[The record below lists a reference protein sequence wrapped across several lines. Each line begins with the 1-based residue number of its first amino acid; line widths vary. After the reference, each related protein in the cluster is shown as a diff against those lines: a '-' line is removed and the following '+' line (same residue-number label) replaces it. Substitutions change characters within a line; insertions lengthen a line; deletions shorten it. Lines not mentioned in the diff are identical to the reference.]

1 MDVLIRARQSLD
13 RLSASERRVADAVLA
28 DPELVRTST
37 IMRLAEVSGASQSTV
52 ARFCQS
58 LGYPGYR
65 EFRLDV
71 IAALSRDQ
79 AQRISFDIGEGEIG
93 LDDSIAD
100 TVAKIAFQEMQAIQ
114 DTAQSLDTEAV
125 ARAVAAIR
133 GARRIELY
141 GAGASSLSAQDLF
154 QKLSRIGRPAGV
166 SVDIH
171 LALVQAALLD
181 DASVAIG
188 VSFRGETRETLDFLT
203 VAGRAGALT
212 IGITNAAESSLDDVC
227 DIVLRTSVRESRFR
241 SGAMASR
248 IAQLAL
254 IDILFVLA
262 LRQDFPQMTESL
274 RRTYDAVQS
283 RRPDTGAVETG

>member
-93 LDDSIAD
+93 PDDTIAD

-114 DTAQSLDTEAV
+114 DTAHSLDTGAV
-125 ARAVAAIR
+125 AQAVAAIR

-181 DASVAIG
+181 DAAVAIG

-203 VAGRAGALT
+203 TAGRTGALT

>member
-1 MDVLIRARQSLD
+1 MDVLLRVRQSRD
-13 RLSASERRVADAVLA
+13 RLSASERRVADTVLA

-37 IMRLAEVSGASQSTV
+37 IMRLADVSEASQSTV

-79 AQRISFDIGEGEIG
+79 AQRVRFDIAEGEIG
-93 LDDSIAD
+93 ADDSIAE
-100 TVAKIAFQEMQAIQ
+100 TVAKIAFQEVQAIQ
-114 DTAQSLDTEAV
+114 DTAQLLDTDAV
-125 ARAVAAIR
+125 AQAVDAIR
-133 GARRIELY
+133 SARRIELY
-141 GAGASSLSAQDLF
+141 GAGASSLTAQDLS
-154 QKLSRIGRPAGV
+154 QKLSRIGKPAAA

-181 DASVAIG
+181 DASVAVG

-203 VAGRAGALT
+203 VARRTGALT
-212 IGITNAAESSLDDVC
+212 VGITNAAQSSLDDVC

-254 IDILFVLA
+254 IDMLFVLV
-262 LRQDFPQMTESL
+262 LRQDFPLMTESL
-274 RRTYDAVQS
+274 RRTYDAVSS
-283 RRPDTGAVETG
+283 RRPDHDA

>member
-1 MDVLIRARQSLD
+1 MDVLLRVRQSRD

-37 IMRLAEVSGASQSTV
+37 IMRLADVSDASQSTV

-71 IAALSRDQ
+71 ISALSRDQ
-79 AQRISFDIGEGEIG
+79 AQRVSFDIAEGEIG
-93 LDDSIAD
+93 PDDSVAD
-100 TVAKIAFQEMQAIQ
+100 TVAKIAFQEVQAIQ
-114 DTAQSLDTEAV
+114 DTAQMLDTDAV

-154 QKLSRIGRPAGV
+154 QKLSRIGKPAAV

-203 VAGRAGALT
+203 VARRTGALT

-227 DIVLRTSVRESRFR
+227 DIVLHTSVRESRFR

-254 IDILFVLA
+254 IDMLFVLV
-262 LRQDFPQMTESL
+262 LRQDFPLMTESL

-283 RRPDTGAVETG
+283 RRPEPGGAHSG

>member
-1 MDVLIRARQSLD
+1 MDVLLRVRQSRD
-13 RLSASERRVADAVLA
+13 RLSASERRVADTVLA

-37 IMRLAEVSGASQSTV
+37 IMRLADVSEASQSTV

-79 AQRISFDIGEGEIG
+79 AQRVRFDIAEGEIG
-93 LDDSIAD
+93 ADDSIAE
-100 TVAKIAFQEMQAIQ
+100 TVAKIAFQEVQAIQ
-114 DTAQSLDTEAV
+114 DTAQLLDTDAV
-125 ARAVAAIR
+125 AQAVDAIR
-133 GARRIELY
+133 SARRIELY
-141 GAGASSLSAQDLF
+141 GAGASSLTAQDLS
-154 QKLSRIGRPAGV
+154 QKLSRIGKPAGA

-203 VAGRAGALT
+203 VARRTGALT
-212 IGITNAAESSLDDVC
+212 VGITNAAQSSLDDVC
-227 DIVLRTSVRESRFR
+227 DVVLRTSVRESRFR

-254 IDILFVLA
+254 IDMLFVLV
-262 LRQDFPQMTESL
+262 LRQDFPEMTESL

-283 RRPDTGAVETG
+283 RRAESGSA

>member
-1 MDVLIRARQSLD
+1 MDVLLRVRQSRD
-13 RLSASERRVADAVLA
+13 RLSASERRVADTVLA

-37 IMRLAEVSGASQSTV
+37 IMRLADVSEASQSTV

-79 AQRISFDIGEGEIG
+79 AQRVRFDIAEGEIG
-93 LDDSIAD
+93 PDDSIAE
-100 TVAKIAFQEMQAIQ
+100 TVAKIAFQEVQAIQ
-114 DTAQSLDTEAV
+114 DTAQLLDTDAIAQAV
-125 ARAVAAIR
+125 DAIR
-133 GARRIELY
+133 SARRIELY
-141 GAGASSLSAQDLF
+141 GAGASSLTAQDLS
-154 QKLSRIGRPAGV
+154 QKLSRIGKPAGA

-203 VAGRAGALT
+203 VARRTGALT
-212 IGITNAAESSLDDVC
+212 VGITNAAQSSLDDVC

-254 IDILFVLA
+254 IDMLFVLV
-262 LRQDFPQMTESL
+262 LRQDFPLMTESL
-274 RRTYDAVQS
+274 RRTYDAVSS
-283 RRPDTGAVETG
+283 RRPDHDAG

>member
-1 MDVLIRARQSLD
+1 MDVLLRVRQSRD
-13 RLSASERRVADAVLA
+13 RLSASERRVANAVLD
-28 DPELVRTST
+28 DPDLVRTAT
-37 IMRLAEVSGASQSTV
+37 IMRLADVSGASQSTV

-71 IAALSRDQ
+71 ISALSRDQ
-79 AQRISFDIGEGEIG
+79 AQRVSFDIAEGEIG
-93 LDDSIAD
+93 PEDSIAD
-100 TVAKIAFQEMQAIQ
+100 TVAKIAFQEVQAIQ
-114 DTAQSLDTEAV
+114 NTAQMLDTDAV
-125 ARAVAAIR
+125 AQAVAAIR
-133 GARRIELY
+133 SARRIELY

-154 QKLSRIGRPAGV
+154 QKLGRIGKPAAV

-171 LALVQAALLD
+171 LALAQAALLD

-203 VAGRAGALT
+203 VARRTGALT

-227 DIVLRTSVRESRFR
+227 DVVLRTSVRESRFR

-254 IDILFVLA
+254 IDMLFVLV
-262 LRQDFPQMTESL
+262 LRDDFPVMTESL

-283 RRPDTGAVETG
+283 RRPDHDAAVAG

>member
-1 MDVLIRARQSLD
+1 MDVLLRVRQSRD

-28 DPELVRTST
+28 DPEVVRTST
-37 IMRLAEVSGASQSTV
+37 IMRLADVSEASQSTV

-79 AQRISFDIGEGEIG
+79 AQRVSFDIAEGEIG
-93 LDDSIAD
+93 SDDSIAD
-100 TVAKIAFQEMQAIQ
+100 TVAKIAFQEVQAIQ
-114 DTAQSLDTEAV
+114 DTAQMLDTDAV
-125 ARAVAAIR
+125 ARAVDALR
-133 GARRIELY
+133 SARRIELY

-154 QKLSRIGRPAGV
+154 QKLSRIGKPAAV

-181 DASVAIG
+181 HASVAVG
-188 VSFRGETRETLDFLT
+188 VSFRGETRETLDFLAT
-203 VAGRAGALT
+203 ARRTGALT

-227 DIVLRTSVRESRFR
+227 DIVLHTSVRESRFR

-254 IDILFVLA
+254 IDMLFVLV
-262 LRQDFPQMTESL
+262 LRQDFPLMTESL
-274 RRTYDAVQS
+274 RRTYDAVSS
-283 RRPDTGAVETG
+283 RRPDPGTAVSF

>member
-1 MDVLIRARQSLD
+1 MDVLLRVRQSRD
-13 RLSASERRVADAVLA
+13 RLSASERRVAEVVLA

-37 IMRLAEVSGASQSTV
+37 IMRLAAVSGASQSTV

-71 IAALSRDQ
+71 IGALSRDQ
-79 AQRISFDIGEGEIG
+79 AQLVRFDIAEGEIG
-93 LDDSIAD
+93 PEDSIAD
-100 TVAKIAFQEMQAIQ
+100 TVAKIAFQEARAIQ
-114 DTAQSLDTEAV
+114 DTAELIDTDAV
-125 ARAVAAIR
+125 AQAVDAIR
-133 GARRIELY
+133 SARRIELY
-141 GAGASSLSAQDLF
+141 GAGASSLTAQDLF
-154 QKLSRIGRPAGV
+154 QKLSRIGKPAGA

-203 VAGRAGALT
+203 VARRTGALT

-254 IDILFVLA
+254 IDMLFVLV
-262 LRQDFPQMTESL
+262 LRQDFPLMTESL
-274 RRTYDAVQS
+274 RRTYDAVSS
-283 RRPDTGAVETG
+283 RRPDHPSDR

>member
-1 MDVLIRARQSLD
+1 MDVLLRVRQSLE

-37 IMRLAEVSGASQSTV
+37 IMRLADVSGASQSTV

-79 AQRISFDIGEGEIG
+79 AQRVSFDIAEGEIG
-93 LDDSIAD
+93 PDDSIAD
-100 TVAKIAFQEMQAIQ
+100 TVAKLAFQEVQAIQ
-114 DTAQSLDTEAV
+114 NTAQMLDTDAV
-125 ARAVAAIR
+125 AQAVAAIR
-133 GARRIELY
+133 SARRIELY
-141 GAGASSLSAQDLF
+141 GAGASSLTAQDLF
-154 QKLSRIGRPAGV
+154 QKLSRIGKPAAV

-171 LALVQAALLD
+171 LALAQAALLD
-181 DASVAIG
+181 DASVAVG

-203 VAGRAGALT
+203 VARRTGALT
-212 IGITNAAESSLDDVC
+212 VGITNAAQSSLDDVC
-227 DIVLRTSVRESRFR
+227 DVVLRTSVRESRFR

-254 IDILFVLA
+254 IDMLFVLV
-262 LRQDFPQMTESL
+262 LRQDFPEMTESL

-283 RRPDTGAVETG
+283 RRAESGSV

>member
-1 MDVLIRARQSLD
+1 MDVLLRVRQSRD

-28 DPELVRTST
+28 DPEVVRTST
-37 IMRLAEVSGASQSTV
+37 IMRLADVSEASQSTV

-79 AQRISFDIGEGEIG
+79 AQRVSFDIAEGEIG
-93 LDDSIAD
+93 SDDSIAD
-100 TVAKIAFQEMQAIQ
+100 TVAKIAFQEVQAIQ
-114 DTAQSLDTEAV
+114 DTAQMLDTDAV
-125 ARAVAAIR
+125 ARAVDALR
-133 GARRIELY
+133 SARRIELY

-154 QKLSRIGRPAGV
+154 QKLSRIGKPAAV

-181 DASVAIG
+181 DASVAVG
-188 VSFRGETRETLDFLT
+188 VSFRGETRETLDFLAT
-203 VAGRAGALT
+203 ARRTGALT

-227 DIVLRTSVRESRFR
+227 DIVLHTSVRESRFR

-254 IDILFVLA
+254 IDMLFVLV
-262 LRQDFPQMTESL
+262 LRQDFPLMTESL
-274 RRTYDAVQS
+274 RRTYDAVSS
-283 RRPDTGAVETG
+283 RRPDPGTAVNF

>member
-1 MDVLIRARQSLD
+1 MDVLLRVRQSRD

-37 IMRLAEVSGASQSTV
+37 IMRLADASEASQSTV

-79 AQRISFDIGEGEIG
+79 AQRVSFDIAEGEIAA
-93 LDDSIAD
+93 DDSIAE
-100 TVAKIAFQEMQAIQ
+100 TVAKIAFQEVQAIQ
-114 DTAQSLDTEAV
+114 DTAQMIDTDAV
-125 ARAVAAIR
+125 ARAVAEIR

-154 QKLSRIGRPAGV
+154 QKLSRIGKPAAV

-203 VAGRAGALT
+203 TARRTGALT
-212 IGITNAAESSLDDVC
+212 IGITNAAQSSLDDVC

-254 IDILFVLA
+254 IDMLFVLV
-262 LRQDFPQMTESL
+262 LRQDFPLMTESL
-274 RRTYDAVQS
+274 RRTYDAVSS
-283 RRPDTGAVETG
+283 RRPEPGA

>member
-1 MDVLIRARQSLD
+1 M
-13 RLSASERRVADAVLA
+13 
-28 DPELVRTST
+28 RTST
-37 IMRLAEVSGASQSTV
+37 IMRLADVSEASQSTV

-79 AQRISFDIGEGEIG
+79 AQRVSFDIAEGEIG
-93 LDDSIAD
+93 SDDSIAD
-100 TVAKIAFQEMQAIQ
+100 TVAKIAFQEVQAIQ
-114 DTAQSLDTEAV
+114 DTAQMLDTDAV
-125 ARAVAAIR
+125 ARAVDALR
-133 GARRIELY
+133 SARRIELY

-154 QKLSRIGRPAGV
+154 QKLSRIGKPAAV

-181 DASVAIG
+181 DASVAVG
-188 VSFRGETRETLDFLT
+188 VSFRGETRETLDFLAT
-203 VAGRAGALT
+203 ARRTGALT

-227 DIVLRTSVRESRFR
+227 DIVLHTSVRESRFR

-254 IDILFVLA
+254 IDMLFVLV
-262 LRQDFPQMTESL
+262 LRQDFPLMTESL
-274 RRTYDAVQS
+274 RRTYDAVSS
-283 RRPDTGAVETG
+283 RRPDPGTAVSF

>member
-1 MDVLIRARQSLD
+1 MDVLLRVRQSRD

-28 DPELVRTST
+28 DPEVVRTST
-37 IMRLAEVSGASQSTV
+37 IMRLADVSEASQSTV

-79 AQRISFDIGEGEIG
+79 AQRVSFDIAEGEIG
-93 LDDSIAD
+93 SDDSIAD
-100 TVAKIAFQEMQAIQ
+100 TVAKIAFQEVQAIQ
-114 DTAQSLDTEAV
+114 DTAQMLDTDAV
-125 ARAVAAIR
+125 ARAVDALR
-133 GARRIELY
+133 SARRIELY

-154 QKLSRIGRPAGV
+154 QKLSRIGKPAAV

-181 DASVAIG
+181 DASVAVG
-188 VSFRGETRETLDFLT
+188 VSFRGETRETLDFLAT
-203 VAGRAGALT
+203 ARRAGALT

-227 DIVLRTSVRESRFR
+227 DIVLHTSVRESRFR

-254 IDILFVLA
+254 IDMLFVLV
-262 LRQDFPQMTESL
+262 LRQDFPLMTESL
-274 RRTYDAVQS
+274 RRTYDAVSS
-283 RRPDTGAVETG
+283 RRPDPGTAVSF

>member
-1 MDVLIRARQSLD
+1 MDVLLRVRQSRD
-13 RLSASERRVADAVLA
+13 RLSASERRVADVVLA
-28 DPELVRTST
+28 DPEIVRTST
-37 IMRLAEVSGASQSTV
+37 IMRLADVSEASQSTV

-79 AQRISFDIGEGEIG
+79 AQRVSFDIAEGEIG
-93 LDDSIAD
+93 PDDSIAD
-100 TVAKIAFQEMQAIQ
+100 TVAKIAFQEVQAIQ
-114 DTAQSLDTEAV
+114 DTAQMIDTDAV
-125 ARAVAAIR
+125 ARAVDALR
-133 GARRIELY
+133 SARRIELY

-154 QKLSRIGRPAGV
+154 QKLSRIGKPVAV
-166 SVDIH
+166 SVDVH

-181 DASVAIG
+181 DASVAVG
-188 VSFRGETRETLDFLT
+188 VSFRGETRETLDFLAT
-203 VAGRAGALT
+203 ARRAGALA

-227 DIVLRTSVRESRFR
+227 DIVLHTSVRESRFR

-254 IDILFVLA
+254 IDMLFVLV
-262 LRQDFPQMTESL
+262 LRQDFPLMTESL
-274 RRTYDAVQS
+274 RRTYDAVSS
-283 RRPDTGAVETG
+283 RRPDPGAAESA

>member
-1 MDVLIRARQSLD
+1 MDVLLRVRQSRD
-13 RLSASERRVADAVLA
+13 RLSASERRVADVVLA
-28 DPELVRTST
+28 DPEIVRTST
-37 IMRLAEVSGASQSTV
+37 IMRLADVSEASQSTV

-79 AQRISFDIGEGEIG
+79 AQRVSFDIAEGEIG
-93 LDDSIAD
+93 PDDSIAD
-100 TVAKIAFQEMQAIQ
+100 TVAKIAFQEVQAIQ
-114 DTAQSLDTEAV
+114 DTAQMIDTDAV
-125 ARAVAAIR
+125 ARAVDALR
-133 GARRIELY
+133 SARRIELY

-154 QKLSRIGRPAGV
+154 QKLSRIGKPVAV
-166 SVDIH
+166 SVDVH

-181 DASVAIG
+181 DASVAVG
-188 VSFRGETRETLDFLT
+188 VSFRGETRETLDFLAT
-203 VAGRAGALT
+203 ARRAGALT

-227 DIVLRTSVRESRFR
+227 DIVLHTSVRESRFR

-254 IDILFVLA
+254 IDMLFVLV
-262 LRQDFPQMTESL
+262 LRQDFPLMTESL
-274 RRTYDAVQS
+274 RRTYDAVSS
-283 RRPDTGAVETG
+283 RRPDPGAAESA

>member
-1 MDVLIRARQSLD
+1 MDVLLRVRQSRD
-13 RLSASERRVADAVLA
+13 RVSASERRVADVVLA

-37 IMRLAEVSGASQSTV
+37 IMRLAEASGASQSTV

-79 AQRISFDIGEGEIG
+79 AQRVRFDIAEGEIG
-93 LDDSIAD
+93 PDDSIAD
-100 TVAKIAFQEMQAIQ
+100 TVAKIAFQEAQAIQ
-114 DTAQSLDTEAV
+114 DTAQMIDTDAV
-125 ARAVAAIR
+125 SQAVDAIR
-133 GARRIELY
+133 SARRIELY
-141 GAGASSLSAQDLF
+141 GAGASSLTAQDLF
-154 QKLSRIGRPAGV
+154 QKLSRIGKPAGA

-171 LALVQAALLD
+171 LALAQAALLD

-188 VSFRGETRETLDFLT
+188 VSFRGETRETLDFLA
-203 VAGRAGALT
+203 VARRTGALT
-212 IGITNAAESSLDDVC
+212 IGITNAAQSSLDDVC
-227 DIVLRTSVRESRFR
+227 DVVLRTSVRESRFR

-254 IDILFVLA
+254 IDMLFVLV
-262 LRQDFPQMTESL
+262 LRQDFPLMTESL
-274 RRTYDAVQS
+274 RRTYDAVSS
-283 RRPDTGAVETG
+283 RRPDHGASV

>member
-1 MDVLIRARQSLD
+1 MDVLLRVRQSRD
-13 RLSASERRVADAVLA
+13 RVSASERRVADVVLA

-37 IMRLAEVSGASQSTV
+37 IMRLAEASGASQSTV

-79 AQRISFDIGEGEIG
+79 AQRVRFDIAEGEIG
-93 LDDSIAD
+93 PDDSIAD
-100 TVAKIAFQEMQAIQ
+100 TVAKIAFQEAQAIQ
-114 DTAQSLDTEAV
+114 DTAQMIDTDAV
-125 ARAVAAIR
+125 SQAVDAIR
-133 GARRIELY
+133 SARRIELY
-141 GAGASSLSAQDLF
+141 GAGASSLTAQDLF
-154 QKLSRIGRPAGV
+154 QKLSRIGKPAGA

-171 LALVQAALLD
+171 LALAQAALLD
-181 DASVAIG
+181 DGSVAIG
-188 VSFRGETRETLDFLT
+188 VSFRGETRETLDFLA
-203 VAGRAGALT
+203 VARRTGALT
-212 IGITNAAESSLDDVC
+212 IGITNAAQSSLDDVC

-254 IDILFVLA
+254 IDMLFVLV
-262 LRQDFPQMTESL
+262 LRQDFPLMTESL
-274 RRTYDAVQS
+274 RRTYDAVSS
-283 RRPDTGAVETG
+283 RRPDHGASA

>member
-1 MDVLIRARQSLD
+1 MDVLLRVRQSRD

-37 IMRLAEVSGASQSTV
+37 IMRLADASEASQSTV

-79 AQRISFDIGEGEIG
+79 AQRVSFDIAEGEIAA
-93 LDDSIAD
+93 DDSIAE
-100 TVAKIAFQEMQAIQ
+100 TVAKIAFQEVQAIQ
-114 DTAQSLDTEAV
+114 DTAQMIDADAV
-125 ARAVAAIR
+125 ARAVAEIR

-154 QKLSRIGRPAGV
+154 QKLSRIGKPAAV

-203 VAGRAGALT
+203 TARRTGALT
-212 IGITNAAESSLDDVC
+212 IGITNAAQSSLDDVC

-254 IDILFVLA
+254 IDMLFVLV
-262 LRQDFPQMTESL
+262 LRQDFPLMTESL
-274 RRTYDAVQS
+274 RRTYDAVSS
-283 RRPDTGAVETG
+283 RRPEPGA

>member
-1 MDVLIRARQSLD
+1 MDVLLRVRQSRD
-13 RLSASERRVADAVLA
+13 RLSASERRVADTVLA

-37 IMRLAEVSGASQSTV
+37 IMRLADVSEASQSTV

-79 AQRISFDIGEGEIG
+79 AQRVRFDIAEGEIG
-93 LDDSIAD
+93 ADDSIAE
-100 TVAKIAFQEMQAIQ
+100 TVAKIAFQEVQAIQ
-114 DTAQSLDTEAV
+114 DTAQLLDTDAV
-125 ARAVAAIR
+125 AQAVDAIR
-133 GARRIELY
+133 SARRIELY
-141 GAGASSLSAQDLF
+141 GAGASSLTAQDLS
-154 QKLSRIGRPAGV
+154 QKLSRIGKPAGA

-203 VAGRAGALT
+203 VARRTGALT
-212 IGITNAAESSLDDVC
+212 VGITNAAQSSLDDVC

-254 IDILFVLA
+254 IDMLFVLV
-262 LRQDFPQMTESL
+262 LRQDFPLMTESL
-274 RRTYDAVQS
+274 RRTYDAVSS
-283 RRPDTGAVETG
+283 RRPDHDAG

>member
-1 MDVLIRARQSLD
+1 MDVLLRVRQSRD
-13 RLSASERRVADAVLA
+13 RLSASERRVADTVLA

-37 IMRLAEVSGASQSTV
+37 IMRLADVSEASQSTV

-79 AQRISFDIGEGEIG
+79 AQRMRFDIAEGEIG
-93 LDDSIAD
+93 PDDSIAE
-100 TVAKIAFQEMQAIQ
+100 TVAKIAFQEVQAIQ
-114 DTAQSLDTEAV
+114 DTAQLLDTDAIAQAV
-125 ARAVAAIR
+125 DAIR
-133 GARRIELY
+133 SARRIELY
-141 GAGASSLSAQDLF
+141 GAGASSLTAQDLS
-154 QKLSRIGRPAGV
+154 QKLSRIGKPAAA

-203 VAGRAGALT
+203 VARRTGALT
-212 IGITNAAESSLDDVC
+212 VGITNAAQSSLDEVC

-254 IDILFVLA
+254 IDMLFVLV
-262 LRQDFPQMTESL
+262 LRQDFPLMTESL
-274 RRTYDAVQS
+274 RRTYDAVSS
-283 RRPDTGAVETG
+283 RRPDHDAG

>member
-1 MDVLIRARQSLD
+1 MDVLLRVRQSRD
-13 RLSASERRVADAVLA
+13 RLSASERRVAEVVLA

-37 IMRLAEVSGASQSTV
+37 IMRLAAVSGASQSTV

-71 IAALSRDQ
+71 IGALSRDQ
-79 AQRISFDIGEGEIG
+79 AQLVRFDIAEGEIG
-93 LDDSIAD
+93 PEDSIAD
-100 TVAKIAFQEMQAIQ
+100 TVAKIAFQEARAIQ
-114 DTAQSLDTEAV
+114 DTAELIDTDAV
-125 ARAVAAIR
+125 AQAVDAIR
-133 GARRIELY
+133 SARRIELY
-141 GAGASSLSAQDLF
+141 GAGASSLTAQDLF
-154 QKLSRIGRPAGV
+154 QKLSRIGKPAGA

-203 VAGRAGALT
+203 VARRTGALT

-254 IDILFVLA
+254 IDMLFVLV
-262 LRQDFPQMTESL
+262 LRQDFPLMTESL
-274 RRTYDAVQS
+274 RRTYDAVSS
-283 RRPDTGAVETG
+283 RRPDHDATSA

>member
-1 MDVLIRARQSLD
+1 MDVLLRVRQSLE

-37 IMRLAEVSGASQSTV
+37 IMRLADVSGASQSTV

-79 AQRISFDIGEGEIG
+79 AQRVSFDIAEGEIG
-93 LDDSIAD
+93 PDDSIAD
-100 TVAKIAFQEMQAIQ
+100 TVAKIAFQEVQAIQ
-114 DTAQSLDTEAV
+114 NTAQMLDTDAV
-125 ARAVAAIR
+125 AQAVAAIR
-133 GARRIELY
+133 TARRIELY

-154 QKLSRIGRPAGV
+154 QKLSRIGKPAAA

-171 LALVQAALLD
+171 LALAQAALLD
-181 DASVAIG
+181 DVSVAIG

-203 VAGRAGALT
+203 VARRTGALT
-212 IGITNAAESSLDDVC
+212 IGITNAAQSSLDDVC
-227 DIVLRTSVRESRFR
+227 DVVLRTSVRESRFR

-254 IDILFVLA
+254 IDMLFVLV
-262 LRQDFPQMTESL
+262 LRQDFPEMTESL

-283 RRPDTGAVETG
+283 RRPEPGA

>member
-1 MDVLIRARQSLD
+1 MDVLLRVRQSRD
-13 RLSASERRVADAVLA
+13 RLSTSERRVADAVLA

-37 IMRLAEVSGASQSTV
+37 IMRLADVSDASQSTV

-58 LGYPGYR
+58 VGYPGYR

-79 AQRISFDIGEGEIG
+79 AQRVSFDIAEGEIG
-93 LDDSIAD
+93 PDDSIAD

-114 DTAQSLDTEAV
+114 DTAQMLETDAV

-133 GARRIELY
+133 SARRIELY

-154 QKLSRIGRPAGV
+154 QKLSRIGKPAAV

-181 DASVAIG
+181 DRSVAIG
-188 VSFRGETRETLDFLT
+188 VSFRGETRETLDFLA
-203 VAGRAGALT
+203 VARRTGALT

-227 DIVLRTSVRESRFR
+227 DLVLHTSVRESRFR

-254 IDILFVLA
+254 IDMLFVLV
-262 LRQDFPQMTESL
+262 LREDFPLMTESL
-274 RRTYDAVQS
+274 RRTYDAVSS
-283 RRPDTGAVETG
+283 RRPDPGTTERA